1 MSGSSS
7 GDNSADDDL
16 SDSDLGDDVISGHA
30 DHVVEFVVD
39 DDDDGRVDAVVFHA
53 LAADHAGLVASRSRV
68 RSLID
73 EGAVSVDGLVVK
85 KAGAALRGGQRVQVR
100 IAAPK
105 AVALLPQD
113 LPLVVVYDDDDL
125 AVIDKAAGMVVHPGA
140 GNDDG
145 TVANA
150 LIHRYP
156 KLSVGGERR
165 PGIVHRLDKDTSG
178 LLVVAKNDETLVALQ
193 RQFQGR
199 SVNKRYVA
207 CCLGAPANVG
217 VTVDWRTGHARSGSD
232 RRRYT
237 TKLEVPHT
245 PTPALREAHTA
256 FVVRGVAGGVAVV
269 DVTLHTGRTHQIR
282 AHMADHGHP
291 LLQDTLYGGAHIE
304 TRLRDGPVRTAVVAL
319 KRQALHAASL
329 SLTHPRDGRP
339 LVFEAAPPADMAAI
353 IAAVMKSAVP

>member
-1 MSGSSS
+1 VSGSSS
-7 GDNSADDDL
+7 GDNSTDDDL

-39 DDDDGRVDAVVFHA
+39 DDNDGRVDAVVFHA

-100 IAAPK
+100 I
-105 AVALLPQD
+105 
-113 LPLVVVYDDDDL
+113 
-125 AVIDKAAGMVVHPGA
+125 AAGMVVHPGA